1 MEHTSIVTAEDLSR
15 YADRNDSRGVIPEL
29 VYLLVRQ
36 AMTHGDDCRIPY
48 GDSVNQSGL
57 DGHVVCATGFFQFVP
72 QGRSYWEIGT
82 GREPQDKAT
91 RDFRKRTKQLSEDE
105 RQNVTFVFVTPRSS
119 GHEGWEEAKQ
129 RQWINKRKN
138 SRWKDIRIIDGVK
151 LADWLRE
158 CPSIA
163 RWLAVK
169 MGVTVSSEG
178 MTTPLEHWQS
188 ILNSGDKKDPP
199 LPPELFTITRENA
212 CNELQKLFSGETKRV
227 LLSAESK
234 DDVNDF
240 VAAYIATLG
249 EEHPYARR
257 CLFISD
263 PNAWRSV
270 SESRR
275 SHVFVADPKLEM
287 ESAQMDLQTV
297 ATDHEH
303 GVIIPLYG
311 AVFHGNHEIIHLRS
325 PSQYKIEETL
335 RAANFPDIRARE
347 LAAIG
352 DGRLSALRRHF
363 LGLGDIP
370 SYATWGTAGQLAKLG
385 LFGQWSEKNDAD
397 IEALRQILGNDL
409 GEWKDKLYDLTL
421 QPDTPL
427 TQLDGKWRIVPR
439 GEAWNA
445 LGNRLSDED
454 LDRFQEIALLVLGER
469 DPKFDLP
476 KEERYAANVLGKEL
490 KYSARLR
497 KGIAET
503 LALMGSRAEKLEQCS
518 HGKAE
523 AIAAHVVRNLLH
535 EAGWERWAGLD
546 PLMPLLAEAAP
557 KEFLEA
563 VEAALKA
570 PKNTLFREVFDQE
583 GRALFGGENYITGLL
598 WGLECLAWS
607 PDYLSRVAVILADLA
622 SIDPGGWYSNR
633 PAQSLADIF
642 LPWHLQTTAPFDR
655 RKAAIQAILKK
666 QPNVGW
672 KLLLSLLPDSFGST
686 SGCYRPVWRREFI
699 LSDWE
704 ESVLI
709 SDYWAQIHML
719 AELAVEI
726 ACSNVERLME
736 LTDRLSDLPQETQE
750 EILNIFSSAH
760 IIQLPES
767 ERVIVWEKLNG
778 FVRRHRKF
786 RDAKWA
792 LPVESVIKIEDI
804 AKKIMPSNL
813 MLQYRYLFSKNDYD
827 LVDEKGSDEEQW
839 KRLSEKRQA
848 ALSEIMG
855 SGDLAR
861 CMDFAREVA
870 IPYKVGQTLGEIADK
885 RIESEILPSQLNTED
900 ELLKR
905 VVAGFIWGRF
915 RERGIPWVDHILE
928 QHWNPQQCAQ
938 FLLLLPFQ
946 QEIWERALSYLETSH
961 EELYWKHV
969 DAQVGVWTWNDRVV
983 IDKLITYGRA
993 GAAVMCIAYTMDDE
1007 INFDPALATHALMAV
1022 FENPQEV
1029 QSLERY
1035 HVIDLI
1041 KHLQSSISVDMDAL
1055 YQIEWNFLPWF
1066 DKFAGEAPVALEKR
1080 MASDPTFFAEMIK
1093 LAFRSKNDTDDS
1105 VEKQDEQKRFLAE
1118 RAYML
1123 LNNWRHCPGVQEDGS
1138 LNEEAFRAWITK
1150 ARRITEETGH
1160 GEITQIEIGKVLTY
1174 APQDPNG
1181 LWIHKAVAAV
1191 LDEGATGRMRFN
1203 FMLAL
1208 KNQRGVHSFSHGA
1221 QERILAQGYRE
1232 KAEAL
1237 EMEGFIYFATMMR
1250 ELADQYDKDAEF
1262 DEHRDPFEEY
1272 S

>member
-1 MEHTSIVTAEDLSR
+1 MECTKIITAEDLSR
-15 YADRNDSRGVIPEL
+15 YANSYISRGVIPEL
-29 VYLLVRQ
+29 VYHLVRQ
-36 AMTHGDDCRIPY
+36 SISEGDVCRIPY
-48 GDSVNQSGL
+48 GDSINQQGL
-57 DGHVVCATGFFQFVP
+57 DGVVECTYNDLSFVP
-72 QGRSYWEIGT
+72 EGRSYWEIGT
-82 GREPQDKAT
+82 GVGSKKKAT
-91 RDFRKRTKQLSEDE
+91 DDLIKRTGQVAE
-105 RQNVTFVFVTPRSS
+105 RMRRNTSFVFVTPRSS
-119 GHEGWEEAKQ
+119 GSWEEA
-129 RQWINKRKN
+129 WLAEHAEDG
-138 SRWKDIRIIDGVK
+138 WKEIHIVDGVK
-151 LADWLRE
+151 LADWLKE
-158 CPSIA
+158 FPAIA
-163 RWLAVK
+163 LWLATK
-169 MGVTVSSEG
+169 MGIIPKESG
-178 MTTPLEHWQS
+178 ITTPMEYWKENFCRGQDAAPL
-188 ILNSGDKKDPP
+188 
-199 LPPELFTITRENA
+199 LPPSLYTATRENA
-212 CNELQKLFSGETKRV
+212 CRALEEVFTGKQQCLFICP
-227 LLSAESK
+227 ESE

-240 VAAYIATLG
+240 VAAYFASSKDEKIKK
-249 EEHPYARR
+249 YANQ
-257 CLFISD
+257 CLFISEPEAWKSIAGLRKPHILVADTELDLDSERQDLRVFAENRGHRLVIPLFGSLSD
-263 PNAWRSV
+263 PNAKV
-270 SESRR
+270 
-275 SHVFVADPKLEM
+275 VKL
-287 ESAQMDLQTV
+287 
-297 ATDHEH
+297 
-303 GVIIPLYG
+303 P
-311 AVFHGNHEIIHLRS
+311 S
-325 PSQYKIEETL
+325 PNQYQIEEIL
-335 RAANFPDIRARE
+335 RNEKFSDIRARE
-347 LAAIG
+347 LAQIG
-352 DGRLSALRRHF
+352 NRRLSALRRYI
-363 LGLGDIP
+363 LGGAVPRYAKWDCADDIARVNLLGRWSDKNPADVQVLENVLGIEGRKGLG
-370 SYATWGTAGQLAKLG
+370 KLR
-385 LFGQWSEKNDAD
+385 S
-397 IEALRQILGNDL
+397 ILSRA
-409 GEWKDKLYDLTL
+409 
-421 QPDTPL
+421 DTPL
-427 TQLDGKWRIVPR
+427 AQVDGKWRIVPR

-469 DPKFDLP
+469 DPKFGLP
-476 KEERYAANVLGKEL
+476 KEERYAASVLGKEL

-503 LALMGSRAEKLEQCS
+503 LALLGSRPKALKQCS
-518 HGKAE
+518 HGKAQTV
-523 AIAAHVVRNLLH
+523 AAYVVRNLLH
-535 EAGWERWAGLD
+535 DGDWERWAGLGA
-546 PLMPLLAEAAP
+546 LMPLLAEAAP
-557 KEFLEA
+557 KEFLGA
-563 VEAALKA
+563 VEAALKDLQ
-570 PKNTLFREVFDQE
+570 NTPFREVLDQE

-598 WGLECLAWS
+598 WGMECLAWS
-607 PDYLSRVAVILADLA
+607 PDYLSRVAVILAELA
-622 SIDPGGWYSNR
+622 SIDPGGQYSNR

-655 RKAAIQAILKK
+655 RKPAIEAILRE
-666 QPNVGW
+666 QPHVGW

-686 SGCYRPVWRREFI
+686 SGCYRPVWRCEFI
-699 LSDWE
+699 SSDWE

-736 LTDRLSDLPQETQE
+736 LTDHLSDLPQETQA

-778 FVRRHRKF
+778 LVRRHRKF

-804 AKKIMPSNL
+804 AKNIMPSNL

-861 CMDFAREVA
+861 CMAFAREVA

-1007 INFDPALATHALMAV
+1007 INFDPALATHVLMAV

-1066 DKFAGEAPVALEKR
+1066 DKFAGEAPIALEKR

-1138 LNEEAFRAWITK
+1138 LNEEAFRAWITE
-1150 ARRITEETGH
+1150 ACRITKESGH
-1160 GEITQIEIGKVLTY
+1160 SEITQIEIGKVLIY

-1191 LDEGATGRMRFN
+1191 LDERTTGRMRFN

-1208 KNQRGVHSFSHGA
+1208 KNQRGVHRFSHGA
-1221 QERILAQGYRE
+1221 QERTLAQGYRE
-1232 KAEAL
+1232 KAEDL

>member
-1 MEHTSIVTAEDLSR
+1 MECTKIITAEDLSR
-15 YADRNDSRGVIPEL
+15 YANSYISRGVIPEL
-29 VYLLVRQ
+29 VYHLVRQ
-36 AMTHGDDCRIPY
+36 SISEGDVCRIPY
-48 GDSVNQSGL
+48 GDSINQQGL
-57 DGHVVCATGFFQFVP
+57 DGAVECTYNDLSFVP
-72 QGRSYWEIGT
+72 EGRSYWEIGT
-82 GREPQDKAT
+82 GVGSKKKAT
-91 RDFRKRTKQLSEDE
+91 DDLIKRTGQVAESV
-105 RQNVTFVFVTPRSS
+105 RRNTSFVFVTPRSS
-119 GHEGWEEAKQ
+119 GSWEEA
-129 RQWINKRKN
+129 WLAEHAEDG
-138 SRWKDIRIIDGVK
+138 WKEIHIVDGIK

-158 CPSIA
+158 FPAIA
-163 RWLAVK
+163 LWLATK
-169 MGVTVSSEG
+169 MGIIPKESG
-178 MTTPLEHWQS
+178 ITTPMEYWKENFCRGQDAAPL
-188 ILNSGDKKDPP
+188 
-199 LPPELFTITRENA
+199 LPPSLYTATRENTCRA
-212 CNELQKLFSGETKRV
+212 LEEVFTGKQQCLFICP
-227 LLSAESK
+227 ESE

-240 VAAYIATLG
+240 VAAYFASSKDEKIKK
-249 EEHPYARR
+249 YANQ
-257 CLFISD
+257 CLFISEPEAWKSIAGLRKPHILVADTELDLDSERQDLRVFAENRGHRLVIPLFGSLSD
-263 PNAWRSV
+263 PNAKV
-270 SESRR
+270 
-275 SHVFVADPKLEM
+275 VKL
-287 ESAQMDLQTV
+287 
-297 ATDHEH
+297 
-303 GVIIPLYG
+303 P
-311 AVFHGNHEIIHLRS
+311 S
-325 PSQYKIEETL
+325 PTQYQIEEIL
-335 RAANFPDIRARE
+335 RNEKFSDIRARE
-347 LAAIG
+347 LAQIG
-352 DGRLSALRRHF
+352 NRRLSALRRYI
-363 LGLGDIP
+363 LGGAVPRYAKWDCADDIARVNLLGRWSDKNPADVQVLENVLGIEGRKGLG
-370 SYATWGTAGQLAKLG
+370 KLR
-385 LFGQWSEKNDAD
+385 S
-397 IEALRQILGNDL
+397 ILSRA
-409 GEWKDKLYDLTL
+409 
-421 QPDTPL
+421 DTPL
-427 TQLDGKWRIVPR
+427 AQIDGKWRIVPR

-469 DPKFDLP
+469 DPRFDLP
-476 KEERYAANVLGKEL
+476 KEERYAASVLGKEL

-503 LALMGSRAEKLEQCS
+503 LALLGSRPKALKQCS
-518 HGKAE
+518 HGKAQTV
-523 AIAAHVVRNLLH
+523 AAYVVRNLLH
-535 EAGWERWAGLD
+535 DGDWERWAGLGA
-546 PLMPLLAEAAP
+546 LMPLLAEAAP
-557 KEFLEA
+557 KEFLGA
-563 VEAALKA
+563 VEAALKDLQ
-570 PKNTLFREVFDQE
+570 NTPFREVLDQE

-598 WGLECLAWS
+598 WGMECLAWS
-607 PDYLSRVAVILADLA
+607 PDYLSRVAVILAELA
-622 SIDPGGWYSNR
+622 SIDPGGQYSNR

-655 RKAAIQAILKK
+655 RKAAIEAILRE
-666 QPNVGW
+666 QPHVGW
-672 KLLLSLLPDSFGST
+672 KLLLSLLPDSFVST
-686 SGCYRPVWRREFI
+686 SGCYRPVWRPFI
-699 LSDWE
+699 PSGWE
-704 ESVLI
+704 DGVSVNE
-709 SDYWAQIHML
+709 YWAQIHML
-719 AELAVEI
+719 AELAVKM
-726 ACSNVERLME
+726 ACSDVERLLE
-736 LTDRLSDLPQETQE
+736 LTDHLSDLPQETQE

-778 FVRRHRKF
+778 VVRRHRKF
-786 RDAKWA
+786 RDARWA
-792 LPVESVIKIEDI
+792 LPEKSLVKIEDI
-804 AKKIMPSNL
+804 AKKIMLSNPI
-813 MLQYRYLFSKNDYD
+813 LQYRYLFSKNDYD

-915 RERGIPWVDHILE
+915 RECSIQWVDHILE

-946 QEIWERALSYLETSH
+946 QEIWERAISYLETFH

-1041 KHLQSSISVDMDAL
+1041 KHLQSSVSVDMDAL

-1066 DKFAGEAPVALEKR
+1066 DKFAGEAPIALEKR

-1138 LNEEAFRAWITK
+1138 LNEETFRAWITK

-1160 GEITQIEIGKVLTY
+1160 GEITQIEIGKVLTH

-1237 EMEGFIYFATMMR
+1237 DIAGFTRFATTMR
-1250 ELADQYDKDAEF
+1250 ELADQYDADAER
-1262 DEHRDPFEEY
+1262 DERRDPFEDY
-1272 S
+1272 A

>member
-1 MEHTSIVTAEDLSR
+1 MECTKIITAEDLSR
-15 YADRNDSRGVIPEL
+15 YANSYISRGVIPEL
-29 VYLLVRQ
+29 VYHLVRQ
-36 AMTHGDDCRIPY
+36 SISEGDVCRIPY
-48 GDSVNQSGL
+48 GDSINQQGL
-57 DGHVVCATGFFQFVP
+57 DGVVECTYNDLSFVP
-72 QGRSYWEIGT
+72 EGRSYWEIGT
-82 GREPQDKAT
+82 GADPKDKAT
-91 RDFRKRTKQLSEDE
+91 KDLIKRTEQVQESV
-105 RQNVTFVFVTPRSS
+105 RRNTSFVFVTPRSS
-119 GHEGWEEAKQ
+119 GSWEEA
-129 RQWINKRKN
+129 WLAEHAEDG
-138 SRWKDIRIIDGVK
+138 WKEIHIVDGVK

-158 CPSIA
+158 FPAIA
-163 RWLAVK
+163 LWLATK
-169 MGVTVSSEG
+169 IGIIPKESG
-178 MTTPLEHWQS
+178 ITTPMEYWKENFCRGQDAAPL
-188 ILNSGDKKDPP
+188 
-199 LPPELFTITRENA
+199 LPPSLYTATRESV
-212 CNELQKLFSGETKRV
+212 CRTLEEVFTGKQQCLFICP
-227 LLSAESK
+227 ESE

-240 VAAYIATLG
+240 VAAYFASSKDEKIKK
-249 EEHPYARR
+249 YANQ
-257 CLFISD
+257 CLFISEPEAWKSIAGLRKPHILVADTELDLDSERQDLRVFAENRGHRLVIPLFGSLSD
-263 PNAWRSV
+263 PNAKV
-270 SESRR
+270 
-275 SHVFVADPKLEM
+275 VKL
-287 ESAQMDLQTV
+287 
-297 ATDHEH
+297 
-303 GVIIPLYG
+303 P
-311 AVFHGNHEIIHLRS
+311 S
-325 PSQYKIEETL
+325 PTQYQIEEIL
-335 RAANFPDIRARE
+335 RNEKFSDIRARE
-347 LAAIG
+347 LAQIG
-352 DGRLSALRRHF
+352 NRRLSALRRYI
-363 LGLGDIP
+363 LGGAVPRYAKWDCADDIAKVNLLGRWSDKNPADVQVLENVLGIEGRKGLG
-370 SYATWGTAGQLAKLG
+370 KLR
-385 LFGQWSEKNDAD
+385 S
-397 IEALRQILGNDL
+397 ILSRA
-409 GEWKDKLYDLTL
+409 
-421 QPDTPL
+421 DTPL
-427 TQLDGKWRIVPR
+427 AQVDGKWRIVPR

-476 KEERYAANVLGKEL
+476 KEERYAASVLGKEL

-503 LALMGSRAEKLEQCS
+503 LALLGSRPKALKQCS
-518 HGKAE
+518 HGKAQTV
-523 AIAAHVVRNLLH
+523 AAYVVRNLLH
-535 EAGWERWAGLD
+535 DGDWERWAGLGA
-546 PLMPLLAEAAP
+546 LMPLLAEAAP
-557 KEFLEA
+557 KEFLGA
-563 VEAALKA
+563 VEAALKDLQ
-570 PKNTLFREVFDQE
+570 NTPFREVLDQE

-598 WGLECLAWS
+598 WGMECLAWS

-622 SIDPGGWYSNR
+622 SIDPGGRYSNR

-655 RKAAIQAILKK
+655 RKAAIEAILREH
-666 QPNVGW
+666 PNVGW

-686 SGCYRPVWRREFI
+686 SGCYRPIWRREFI
-699 LSDWE
+699 SSDWE

-719 AELAVEI
+719 TKFAVEM
-726 ACSNVERLME
+726 ACSDVERLLE
-736 LTDRLSDLPQETQE
+736 LTDRLSDLPQKTQA
-750 EILNIFSSAH
+750 EILKHFASER
-760 IIQLPES
+760 IIRLPES
-767 ERVIVWEKLNG
+767 ERVIVWEKMNSL
-778 FVRRHRKF
+778 VRHHRKF
-786 RDAKWA
+786 RDAQWA
-792 LPVESVIKIEDI
+792 LPEESIVKIEKI
-804 AKKIMPSNL
+804 AKSMTPTNPL
-813 MLQYRYLFSKNDYD
+813 LQYRYLFSADEYD
-827 LVDEKGSDEEQW
+827 LYEEQRNYEEQR
-839 KRLSEKRQA
+839 KCLSEKRQA

-855 SGDLAR
+855 NGDFAR
-861 CMDFAREVA
+861 CMNFAREVA
-870 IPYKVGQTLGEIADK
+870 IPYKVGQTLGELADE

-915 RERGIPWVDHILE
+915 RERDIQWVDHVLE

-938 FLLLLPFQ
+938 FLLFLPFQ
-946 QEIWERALSYLETSH
+946 QEIWERAISYLDESH
-961 EELYWKHV
+961 EDLYWKHV

-993 GAAVMCIAYTMDDE
+993 GAAVMCIAYTIDDE

-1066 DKFAGEAPVALEKR
+1066 DKFAGEAPIALEKR
-1080 MASDPTFFAEMIK
+1080 MASDPTFFAKMIK

-1138 LNEEAFRAWITK
+1138 LNEETFRAWITK

>member
-1 MEHTSIVTAEDLSR
+1 MECTKIITAEDLSR
-15 YADRNDSRGVIPEL
+15 YANSYISRGVIPEL
-29 VYLLVRQ
+29 VYHLVRQ
-36 AMTHGDDCRIPY
+36 SISEGDVCRIPY
-48 GDSVNQSGL
+48 GDSINQQGL
-57 DGHVVCATGFFQFVP
+57 DGAVECTYNDLSFVP
-72 QGRSYWEIGT
+72 EGRSYWEIGT
-82 GREPQDKAT
+82 GVGSKKKAT
-91 RDFRKRTKQLSEDE
+91 DDLIKRTGQVAESV
-105 RQNVTFVFVTPRSS
+105 RRNTSFVFVTPRSS
-119 GHEGWEEAKQ
+119 GSWEEA
-129 RQWINKRKN
+129 WLAEHAEDG
-138 SRWKDIRIIDGVK
+138 WKEIHIVDGIK

-158 CPSIA
+158 FPAIA
-163 RWLAVK
+163 LWLATK
-169 MGVTVSSEG
+169 MGIIPKESG
-178 MTTPLEHWQS
+178 ITTPMEYWKENFCRGQDAAPL
-188 ILNSGDKKDPP
+188 
-199 LPPELFTITRENA
+199 LPPSLYTATRENTCRA
-212 CNELQKLFSGETKRV
+212 LEEVFTGKQQCLFICP
-227 LLSAESK
+227 ESE

-240 VAAYIATLG
+240 VAAYFASSKDEKIKK
-249 EEHPYARR
+249 YANQ
-257 CLFISD
+257 CLFISEPEAWKSIAGLRKPHILVADTELDLDSERQDLRVFAENRGHRLVIPLFGSLSD
-263 PNAWRSV
+263 PNAKV
-270 SESRR
+270 
-275 SHVFVADPKLEM
+275 VKL
-287 ESAQMDLQTV
+287 
-297 ATDHEH
+297 
-303 GVIIPLYG
+303 P
-311 AVFHGNHEIIHLRS
+311 S
-325 PSQYKIEETL
+325 PTQYQIEEIL
-335 RAANFPDIRARE
+335 RNEKFSDIRARE
-347 LAAIG
+347 LAQIG
-352 DGRLSALRRHF
+352 NRRLSALRRYI
-363 LGLGDIP
+363 LGGAVPRYAKWDCADDIARVNLLGRWSDKNPADVQVLENVLGIEGRKGLG
-370 SYATWGTAGQLAKLG
+370 KLR
-385 LFGQWSEKNDAD
+385 S
-397 IEALRQILGNDL
+397 ILSRA
-409 GEWKDKLYDLTL
+409 
-421 QPDTPL
+421 DTPL
-427 TQLDGKWRIVPR
+427 AQIDGKWRIVPR

-469 DPKFDLP
+469 DPRFDLP
-476 KEERYAANVLGKEL
+476 KEERYAASVLGKEL

-503 LALMGSRAEKLEQCS
+503 LALLGSRPKALKQCS
-518 HGKAE
+518 HGKAQTV
-523 AIAAHVVRNLLH
+523 AAYVVRNLLH
-535 EAGWERWAGLD
+535 DGDWERWAGLGA
-546 PLMPLLAEAAP
+546 LMPLLAEAAP
-557 KEFLEA
+557 KEFLGA
-563 VEAALKA
+563 VEAALKDLQ
-570 PKNTLFREVFDQE
+570 NTPFREVLDQE

-598 WGLECLAWS
+598 WGMECLAWS
-607 PDYLSRVAVILADLA
+607 PDYLSRVAVILAELA
-622 SIDPGGWYSNR
+622 SIDPGGQYSNR

-655 RKAAIQAILKK
+655 RKAAIEAILRE
-666 QPNVGW
+666 QPHVGW
-672 KLLLSLLPDSFGST
+672 KLLLSLLPDSFVST
-686 SGCYRPVWRREFI
+686 SGCYRPVWRPFI
-699 LSDWE
+699 PSGWE
-704 ESVLI
+704 DGVSVNE
-709 SDYWAQIHML
+709 YWAQIHML
-719 AELAVEI
+719 AELAVKM
-726 ACSNVERLME
+726 ACSDVERLLE
-736 LTDRLSDLPQETQE
+736 LTDHLSDLPQETQE

-778 FVRRHRKF
+778 VVRRHRKF
-786 RDAKWA
+786 RDARWA
-792 LPVESVIKIEDI
+792 LPEKSLVKIEDI
-804 AKKIMPSNL
+804 AKKIMLSNPI
-813 MLQYRYLFSKNDYD
+813 LQYRYLFSKNDYD

-915 RERGIPWVDHILE
+915 RECSIQWVDHILE

-946 QEIWERALSYLETSH
+946 QEIWERAISYLETFH

-1041 KHLQSSISVDMDAL
+1041 KHLQSSVSVDMDAL

-1066 DKFAGEAPVALEKR
+1066 DKFAGEAPIALEKR

-1138 LNEEAFRAWITK
+1138 LNEETFRAWITK

-1160 GEITQIEIGKVLTY
+1160 GEITQIEIGKVLTH